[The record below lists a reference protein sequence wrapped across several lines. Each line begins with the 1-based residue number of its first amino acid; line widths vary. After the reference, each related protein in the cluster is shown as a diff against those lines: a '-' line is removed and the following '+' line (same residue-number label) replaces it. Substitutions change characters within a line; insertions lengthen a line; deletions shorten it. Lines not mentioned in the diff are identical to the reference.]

1 MTARMI
7 SETALALA
15 LDHDKLHDLGKQGG
29 VLTAATVGAN
39 VIAERLQ
46 KYGSFEITTT
56 QFKGDN

>member
-7 SETALALA
+7 SETALALV

-39 VIAERLQ
+39 IIAERLE
-46 KYGSFEITTT
+46 KYGSFEITTDR
-56 QFKGDN
+56 FSEDK